1 MACLLSLCRA
11 SIWLPKQLER
21 CPLWSSALLTLEE
34 ALPAR
39 VGFVAVGLPAAA
51 VGVVVVVVAETESQ
65 IQDQVE
71 VDAQLRPSQLAG
83 CEGL

>member
-51 VGVVVVVVAETESQ
+51 VGVVVVVAETESQ

-71 VDAQLRPSQLAG
+71 VGAQLGPSQLAG